1 MFVKN
6 LKSIARIC
14 RLAGIIFILIAIK
27 PSNLYAQTCSC
38 GGPPLLGSL
47 ESPATA
53 AGTWRFGLSY
63 EFSSISDL
71 FEGTNERVDDL
82 VEREVNSGA
91 FQIDYGLSS
100 RFSLSTAFTLLSQN
114 RRTSIASGGDFE
126 RVSGI
131 GDALLLVKYNLLTH
145 SALSHTSLALGTGV
159 KAPLGSSTVRGAVP
173 GLITPDM
180 QPGTGAWDFVFWG
193 AWSQSLN
200 RARGLNIFGSA
211 TFRLTTTD
219 GDRFQAVSDTL
230 EGYRFGNEL
239 ITNLGVGGN
248 ISGNLTGSLGL
259 RYRWNDAHKTL
270 GNQAPNSGG
279 KWLNFAP
286 GLNYTLIQSIT
297 LRGAG
302 QIPIVRDVEGTQFTT
317 SYSLSFS
324 IFYTFA
330 KSTPAFTP
338 F

>member
-1 MFVKN
+1 MKTIT
-6 LKSIARIC
+6 KSY
-14 RLAGIIFILIAIK
+14 RLLGVIIFIMIAIK
-27 PSNLYAQTCSC
+27 PANLIAQTCSC

-47 ESPATA
+47 DSPATG
-53 AGTWRFGLSY
+53 AGIWRFGFTY

-71 FEGTNERVDDL
+71 FEGSNERVDDL

-91 FQIDYGLSS
+91 LQIDYGLSS

-131 GDALLLVKYNLLTH
+131 GDALVLVKFQLLTH
-145 SALSHTSLALGTGV
+145 SALSNTSLALGAGA

-180 QPGTGAWDFVFWG
+180 QPGTGAWDFVFWSG
-193 AWSQSLN
+193 WSRSLD
-200 RARGLNIFGSA
+200 RSKGLNVFGSA

-219 GDRFQAVSDTL
+219 GDRFQGVSDTL

-239 ITNLGVGGN
+239 VSNLGVGAN
-248 ISGNLTGSLGL
+248 ISGKLSGSLGV
-259 RYRWNDAHKTL
+259 RYRWNNAHKTL
-270 GNQAPNSGG
+270 GVEAPNSGG
-279 KWLNFAP
+279 QWLNLTP
-286 GLNYTLIQSIT
+286 GLNYTLLERLT
-297 LRGAG
+297 LRGSG
-302 QIPIVRDVEGTQFTT
+302 QLPIVRDVEGTQFTT

-324 IFYTFA
+324 MFYTLA
-330 KSTPAFTP
+330 KSTPDFKQ